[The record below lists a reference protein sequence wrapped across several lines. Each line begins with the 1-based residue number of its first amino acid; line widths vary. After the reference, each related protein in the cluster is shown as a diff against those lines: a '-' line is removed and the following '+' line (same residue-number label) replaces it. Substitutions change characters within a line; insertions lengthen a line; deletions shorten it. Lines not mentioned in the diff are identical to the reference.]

1 MRPYAIPTGI
11 IFATFWAA
19 PAWALDMEFHT
30 YGGFNAVA
38 NAFRQVAL
46 ILSDSGFTGL
56 FYVVAVLGVLFGGI
70 AFFMRMVGGLHL
82 DPISWTWPIML
93 GMAVYMAAVVPKGS
107 LTIYDP
113 VLNRFETISDLPD
126 GVILIAGTLN
136 KVERG
141 LVEIIDTAAPP
152 TAKYAQG
159 AGGIGF
165 TALKHIMDA
174 DIKNAHIKQSL
185 GRYMEDCVLF
195 EMSRPGTT
203 LTLNNLVNG
212 NTDYLPELAK
222 AVNPAVYTVYFNTA
236 APNGTAMTCTDAWTS
251 LNLYLSNTANFTGAI
266 NAAAGR
272 TLFDPANAAETTQFK
287 TLVTDTLQ
295 QTTGLAT
302 TPEMVARQGLV
313 SRVLFQVLQE
323 GDPSLAMTVQANRQA
338 TQSGIGMLV
347 AANEWLPIIKAV
359 LTTVAIGLIPI
370 LLLFIP
376 TPLIGKTLGIIVG
389 FFLFLASWGVTD
401 AIVHSAAMNA
411 AAQAFE
417 EIRQSGLALDACLMF
432 PEVSTKTLAM
442 FGTIRSGGI
451 LLASMLTMML
461 VHFGGHALSALA
473 GNLTGQM
480 QGAGAMAGA
489 IVSPEGKAAAT
500 SGLVGAAVTDSW
512 HNSNRFDFNKASAAG
527 ANLRGADM
535 GRGLGMGSVGRATD
549 AAEFGAYK
557 DTAVN
562 QASRERL
569 DQQQD
574 GWQSRTEVHAGQQAQ
589 QLSGAIQ
596 GNDAVDQQF
605 GPGSIE
611 KGSSFAAA
619 AANTGNLAKGG
630 SEGTL
635 GKAMSQSWAKGLMEV
650 GKTDESIGNFVNKE
664 FGGNYE
670 LAGAAMAMVQNQQT
684 LGAVDS
690 AKAFSEEMNRQ
701 HPGMNMTERDALR
714 MLGAA
719 NHMRFSGAA
728 AYAAAEADKQG
739 GPNRITAANS
749 GELVNTGE
757 TMTRAGIGQAH
768 ATEDKAGAIHS
779 SVEEQ
784 QRAEQ
789 RSVAP
794 HAIDNQMEANL
805 LNNTFGRNSN
815 WSPVGVGD
823 RVGYSLGADGKPATV
838 DVQMAGSS
846 QISRFDTSSDRTKN
860 VVDGADEYTGPMEK
874 QTFASPGGLVR
885 LTMDGEG
892 RVIQGAMDGTIKTEQ
907 VVAQKNQNDEIDHSY
922 SSQIMSPEGQVGLEI
937 NRGGSLAQNYHGA
950 EEHQAGYSYRGTGS
964 GFIGEAA
971 ERITGSEEIG
981 KRAGRTAGA
990 LGDLV
995 GSLRG
1000 LGATPTSSVGR
1011 PGGGINNG
1019 AGSRAPNSLGS
1030 RPSNG
1035 QAQQWRDYFRRTGEI
1050 PTQAE

>member
-11 IFATFWAA
+11 IFATLWAA

-56 FYVVAVLGVLFGGI
+56 FYVVAVLVVLFGGI

-82 DPISWTWPIML
+82 DPVSWTWPIML

-126 GVILIAGTLN
+126 GVILIAGTLT
-136 KVERG
+136 KIERG

-165 TALKHIMDA
+165 TALKQIMDA

-272 TLFDPANAAETTQFK
+272 TLFDPVNAAETTQFK

-295 QTTGLAT
+295 QTTGLTT
-302 TPEMVARQGLV
+302 TPEVAARQGLV

-338 TQSGIGMLV
+338 TQAGIGMLV

-376 TPLIGKTLGIIVG
+376 TPLIGKALGIIVG

-489 IVSPEGKAAAT
+489 IASPEGKAAAT

-512 HNSNRFDFNKASAAG
+512 HNSNRFDFKKASAAG

-535 GRGLGMGSVGRATD
+535 GRGLGMGSVGRAAD

-562 QASRERL
+562 QASR
-569 DQQQD
+569 
-574 GWQSRTEVHAGQQAQ
+574 QQA
-589 QLSGAIQ
+589 S
-596 GNDAVDQQF
+596 
-605 GPGSIE
+605 
-611 KGSSFAAA
+611 
-619 AANTGNLAKGG
+619 
-630 SEGTL
+630 
-635 GKAMSQSWAKGLMEV
+635 V
-650 GKTDESIGNFVNKE
+650 GKVP
-664 FGGNYE
+664 
-670 LAGAAMAMVQNQQT
+670 L
-684 LGAVDS
+684 
-690 AKAFSEEMNRQ
+690 
-701 HPGMNMTERDALR
+701 
-714 MLGAA
+714 
-719 NHMRFSGAA
+719 
-728 AYAAAEADKQG
+728 
-739 GPNRITAANS
+739 
-749 GELVNTGE
+749 
-757 TMTRAGIGQAH
+757 
-768 ATEDKAGAIHS
+768 
-779 SVEEQ
+779 
-784 QRAEQ
+784 
-789 RSVAP
+789 
-794 HAIDNQMEANL
+794 
-805 LNNTFGRNSN
+805 
-815 WSPVGVGD
+815 
-823 RVGYSLGADGKPATV
+823 TV
-838 DVQMAGSS
+838 
-846 QISRFDTSSDRTKN
+846 
-860 VVDGADEYTGPMEK
+860 
-874 QTFASPGGLVR
+874 
-885 LTMDGEG
+885 
-892 RVIQGAMDGTIKTEQ
+892 
-907 VVAQKNQNDEIDHSY
+907 
-922 SSQIMSPEGQVGLEI
+922 
-937 NRGGSLAQNYHGA
+937 
-950 EEHQAGYSYRGTGS
+950 
-964 GFIGEAA
+964 
-971 ERITGSEEIG
+971 
-981 KRAGRTAGA
+981 
-990 LGDLV
+990 
-995 GSLRG
+995 
-1000 LGATPTSSVGR
+1000 
-1011 PGGGINNG
+1011 
-1019 AGSRAPNSLGS
+1019 
-1030 RPSNG
+1030 
-1035 QAQQWRDYFRRTGEI
+1035 
-1050 PTQAE
+1050 